1 MLSCIT
7 SQNLILELKTIRH
20 WGYVSVEG
28 PQTNKSQLSLKFV
41 LGIAKWPPLQW
52 SSWAK
57 GEICDFKKVE
67 PSTLRRSALEQ
78 PKCMIMKQR
87 KVQAACATRRQVKK
101 TTTPL
106 IGFVGHMYM
115 VWGCKC
121 NFVQSCMGHFFFTIH
136 KRVCPQIAQHLKL

>member
-7 SQNLILELKTIRH
+7 SQNLILELKPIHR
-20 WGYVSVEG
+20 WGYVSAEG
-28 PQTNKSQLSLKFV
+28 PQTNKSQLFLKFV
-41 LGIAKWPPLQW
+41 LGIEKWPPLQW

-57 GEICDFKKVE
+57 GNRWFQKVRA
-67 PSTLRRSALEQ
+67 STLRRSTPEQ

-87 KVQAACATRRQVKK
+87 GVQAACTTRRQVKK
-101 TTTPL
+101 TTTSL

-115 VWGCKC
+115 IWGCKC